1 MTPLSIIPSFTNK
14 YHKHENICLWRRKG
28 EEMECC
34 INRIICVQISTLH
47 TNCPHRNI
55 LDWHITMWVSCYS
68 SLQNIP
74 KAHMTFRVT
83 AMGPKDPQFL
93 ELIACRQASSTSHC
107 SSHTCPLPQL
117 LCQVLPTILSVPM
130 DSAFPTSTPTPT
142 PARLAHSLVS
152 FRSLLCHLLQ
162 GTLFGNPV
170 LDCISCIFPALFS
183 CITIYFPTYS
193 IYILFILSVSLSTM

>member
-1 MTPLSIIPSFTNK
+1 
-14 YHKHENICLWRRKG
+14 
-28 EEMECC
+28 
-34 INRIICVQISTLH
+34 
-47 TNCPHRNI
+47 
-55 LDWHITMWVSCYS
+55 
-68 SLQNIP
+68 
-74 KAHMTFRVT
+74 MTFRVT

-152 FRSLLCHLLQ
+152 FRSLLCHLLH

-170 LDCISCIFPALFS
+170 LIAFPVFFLPCFHVS
-183 CITIYFPTYS
+183 LYTFLH
-193 IYILFILSVSLSTM
+193 ILFIYCLYYLSPSLQCKLHEGRSFCLFCSWLVYCLYLKPNIVWNTTYVDLMNEQ